1 MGVERSIEMHL
12 PMPDYL
18 HYPAYSSSQIA
29 YASESM
35 AKLQRYRQ
43 GRIQFD
49 SKALNFGSMVHLKLQ
64 DEAMFYDAYQV
75 RPYGLDKRTKE
86 GKAWFAKLEAEGRI
100 VVDNEDWERVH
111 AMADEYRQH
120 EDFLIRMVQDSEGE
134 NESSYFWTENGLPM
148 KCRSDRII
156 RPSPEDCEVLC
167 ERFPSLFRVPFGI
180 SICVDFKTS
189 GRPVHRHSFKKTME
203 HFQYDL
209 KASHYLVGT
218 GCDAFMFVAMETSEP
233 FTIARY
239 LVCAERMAECKAL
252 REKLVA
258 KIVKCEE
265 SGEWPTLQLSDAET
279 LI

>member
-1 MGVERSIEMHL
+1 MSIERNLYLNMT
-12 PMPDYL
+12 MPDYL
-18 HYPAYSSSQIA
+18 QHRGYSSSQIA

-35 AKLQRYRQ
+35 AKLHRYRQ

-86 GKAWFAKLEAEGRI
+86 GKAWFTKLEAEGRI

-120 EDFLIRMVQDSEGE
+120 EDFLIRMVQDSDGE
-134 NESSYFWTENGLPM
+134 NESSYFWTEQGLAM
-148 KCRSDRII
+148 KCRPDRMV
-156 RPSPEDCEVLC
+156 RPSTADCEVLC
-167 ERFPSLFRVPFGI
+167 ERFPSLFDVPFGI

-189 GRPVHRHSFKKTME
+189 SKPIDRNSFYWTMKN
-203 HFQYDL
+203 FKYDL
-209 KASHYLVGT
+209 KAAHYAVGT
-218 GCDAFMFVAMETSEP
+218 GCTAFLFIVLETSEP
-233 FTIARY
+233 FGITRY
-239 LVCAERMAECKAL
+239 FVSPERMAECLAQ
-252 REKLVA
+252 RERLVTE
-258 KIVKCEE
+258 ITECERT
-265 SGEWPTLQLSDAET
+265 GVWPGIQLSDTDT

>member
-1 MGVERSIEMHL
+1 MGVERSIEIHL

-29 YASESM
+29 YASESL

-86 GKAWFAKLEAEGRI
+86 GKAWFAKPKLNGRI
-100 VVDNEDWERVH
+100 VVDNEDWKRVH
-111 AMADEYRQH
+111 AIADEYRQH
-120 EDFLIRMVQDSEGE
+120 EDFLIRIVQDSDGE
-134 NESSYFWTENGLPM
+134 NESSVFWMEQGLSM
-148 KCRSDRII
+148 KCRPDRMI
-156 RPSPEDCEVLC
+156 RPSIEDGEVLC
-167 ERFPSLFRVPFGI
+167 ARFPSLFRVPFGL

-189 GRPVHRHSFKKTME
+189 SKPIDRNSFYWTMKN
-203 HFQYDL
+203 FKYDL
-209 KASHYLVGT
+209 KAAHYKAGT
-218 GCDAFMFVAMETSEP
+218 SCDAFLFVVLETQEP
-233 FTIARY
+233 FGITRY
-239 LVCAERMAECKAL
+239 FVSPERMAECLAQ
-252 REKLVA
+252 RERLLA
-258 KIVKCEE
+258 EIAECERT
-265 SGEWPTLQLSDAET
+265 GVWPGIQLSDEET